1 MIIFIYIYKII
12 NKLLRLLKKSGWIVV
27 FLKLKLNNVKFHSD
41 FKSHGIPIIHVAL
54 KAKKFIIGRNFVM
67 NNGLYNNMIGRQQV
81 CFFIVEKQ
89 GELIIGNNVGISATA
104 IVCTQQI
111 IIEDNVRIGGGTV
124 IYDTDFHSLNYH
136 ERIIKPEIRENIK
149 TAPVLIKENVFI
161 GANCTILKGVTIG
174 ANSIVGACSVVTKN
188 IPDNEIWGGNPARYI
203 KKYHADK

>member
-27 FLKLKLNNVKFHSD
+27 FLKLKLNNVKFHPD

-89 GELIIGNNVGISATA
+89 GELIIGNNVGMSCTA
-104 IVCTQQI
+104 IVCWNNITI
-111 IIEDNVRIGGGTV
+111 GDNVRIGGGTV
-124 IYDTDFHSLNYH
+124 IYDTDFHSLDYR
-136 ERIIKPEIRENIK
+136 ERITFPENRHNVK
-149 TAPVLIKENVFI
+149 TSPILIQDNVFI
-161 GANCTILKGVTIG
+161 GAHCTILKGVTIG
-174 ANSIVGACSVVTKN
+174 KNSIIGASSVITRD
-188 IPDNEIWGGNPARYI
+188 IPENQVWVGNPARFI
-203 KKYHADK
+203 KTLETNN